1 MCTSEP
7 RAGGRARR
15 GMAPQR
21 QLVLLLL
28 LLEPLG
34 GEDSGAAHR
43 SESYA
48 RARDASQQHSSEI
61 VLLHD
66 VRHQPPRLRGGPADS
81 QRAVAGAQAVQQH
94 SYEHVRD
101 LINAGADVHEATGS
115 AATPPTPSSW
125 RSASC

>member
-1 MCTSEP
+1 
-7 RAGGRARR
+7 
-15 GMAPQR
+15 MAPQR
-21 QLVLLLL
+21 QLVLLLLLLLL

-66 VRHQPPRLRGGPADS
+66 VRHQPPP
-81 QRAVAGAQAVQQH
+81 
-94 SYEHVRD
+94 
-101 LINAGADVHEATGS
+101 
-115 AATPPTPSSW
+115 AATRGALPTLSVLWLGHRRCSSTAT
-125 RSASC
+125 STFGT